1 MLESDAE
8 EGSSPPVVSTKRKSQ
23 KRRSRPSSR
32 VGHSVSILGAG
43 RLGLALGTALSKA
56 GYTINLVVARGA
68 ASSKHA
74 GALLKTTSEHV
85 GTKGLSK
92 LPLRSRELIAGSSVI
107 IVATPDDAIPAV
119 AKDLAEALQS
129 LQVANGA
136 RSARP
141 SIAVHTS
148 GALSSRVLRPL
159 QAQGL
164 SVGSIHPLISISDK
178 NGAGDSLSRAFFSLE
193 GDVAAIRVGKRMV
206 RDLGG
211 KSFVIDAH
219 SKPLYHAAAVMASPN
234 LTALFNVAAQMLG
247 RCGISARRAR
257 QILLPLVISTL
268 DNLVNQDPAH
278 ALTGTFKRGDIAT
291 AREHIKAIDSAGLT
305 DALGAYAVLGR
316 HSLYLSRLPKA
327 RRIEIERLLTRTLK
341 RAVQAS

>member
-1 MLESDAE
+1 MMPCLRRKVAPQNFDPRNSSSYPASQSIISQQRQKTYVNCLSVGRMLESDAE
-8 EGSSPPVVSTKRKSQ
+8 EGSSQPVVSTKRKSQ
-23 KRRSRPSSR
+23 KRRLRPSSR

-164 SVGSIHPLISISDK
+164 SIGSIHPLISISDK

-193 GDVAAIRVGKRMV
+193 GDV
-206 RDLGG
+206 
-211 KSFVIDAH
+211 
-219 SKPLYHAAAVMASPN
+219 
-234 LTALFNVAAQMLG
+234 
-247 RCGISARRAR
+247 
-257 QILLPLVISTL
+257 
-268 DNLVNQDPAH
+268 
-278 ALTGTFKRGDIAT
+278 
-291 AREHIKAIDSAGLT
+291 
-305 DALGAYAVLGR
+305 
-316 HSLYLSRLPKA
+316 
-327 RRIEIERLLTRTLK
+327 
-341 RAVQAS
+341 